1 MQTPTYFIKDCMRLV
16 RQTNSY
22 FSALFLLFTLAS
34 LQSSAQEN
42 SPYSR
47 YGLGDLTPGQNIL
60 NRAIGG
66 LSSAYADYSTVNFAN
81 PASYSSL
88 KITTLDIGLD
98 YNSRTLRD
106 LNPPRKFGSS
116 YLIPS
121 YLQIG
126 VPLSKKK
133 NWGMAFGLRPLTRI
147 NYDITTRTRLSGIDS
162 AAYNFMGNG
171 GTYQASW
178 GMAYGTKSL
187 SIGFNAGYMFGNKEY
202 ASRLSFINDTL
213 TYKTANAADTTRFGG
228 LFLNAGIQYKIKLN
242 EKTSLRLGAHGNLA
256 AKLNATRNLTRATV
270 EYSDN
275 TGFIVV
281 DSVYT
286 GSDIKGDIIYPSAWS
301 AGFMLEKENQWM
313 LGGEI
318 GIANWAD
325 YRYYGVADNMI
336 NSWTARLGGQWL
348 PNFKG
353 ENYWSRVAYRLGAS
367 FGPANIQLTKPIP
380 QYIFSFGAG
389 LPVRRNVYTNQYT
402 MINASFE
409 VGFRGNKEND
419 IRENIF
425 RLSLGLNLSDIW
437 FNKPKYQ

>member
-1 MQTPTYFIKDCMRLV
+1 M
-16 RQTNSY
+16 
-22 FSALFLLFTLAS
+22 LLTLAS
-34 LQSSAQEN
+34 LQGKAQEN

-66 LSSAYADYSTVNFAN
+66 LTTAYADYSTVNFSN

-106 LNPPRKFGSS
+106 LNPPRKFSS
-116 YLIPS
+116 AYLIPS
-121 YLQIG
+121 YLQLG
-126 VPLSKKK
+126 LPLSKKK
-133 NWGMAFGLRPLTRI
+133 NWGMNLGLRPVTRI
-147 NYDITTRTRLSGIDS
+147 NYDITTRTRLAGIDS
-162 AAYNFMGNG
+162 AAYNYFGNG
-171 GTYQASW
+171 GTYQAFW

-202 ASRLSFINDTL
+202 ASRLSFINDTT
-213 TYKTANAADTTRFGG
+213 TYKTSKAADTTRFGG

-242 EKTSLRLGAHGNLA
+242 DKTSLRLGAHGNLA
-256 AKLNATRNLTRATV
+256 TKLNAVRNMSRETV

-275 TGFIVV
+275 TGFVTI
-281 DSVYT
+281 DSIYKSEDQEGT
-286 GSDIKGDIIYPSAWS
+286 ITYPSSWA
-301 AGFMLEKENQWM
+301 AGFMLERENAWM
-313 LGGEI
+313 LGAEI
-318 GIANWAD
+318 GIAKWAD
-325 YRYYGVADNMI
+325 YRYFGTADNMA

-353 ENYWSRVAYRLGAS
+353 DNYWSRVAYRLGAS
-367 FGPANIQLTKPIP
+367 FGPANIQLNKSIP
-380 QYIFSFGAG
+380 QYTFSFGAG

-409 VGFRGNKEND
+409 LGFRGNKEND
-419 IRENIF
+419 IRENLF
-425 RLSLGLNLSDIW
+425 RFSLGLNLSDIW

>member
-1 MQTPTYFIKDCMRLV
+1 M
-16 RQTNSY
+16 
-22 FSALFLLFTLAS
+22 LLTLAA
-34 LQSSAQEN
+34 LQGKAQEN

-66 LSSAYADYSTVNFAN
+66 LSAAYADYSTVNFSN

-106 LNPPRKFGSS
+106 LNPPRKFNSA

-121 YLQIG
+121 YLQLG
-126 VPLSKKK
+126 LPLSKKK
-133 NWGMAFGLRPLTRI
+133 NWGMNLGLRPVTRI
-147 NYDITTRTRLSGIDS
+147 NYDITTRTRLAGIDS
-162 AAYNFMGNG
+162 AAYNYVGNG
-171 GTYQASW
+171 GTYQAFW
-178 GMAYGTKSL
+178 GMAYGSKSL

-202 ASRLSFINDTL
+202 ASRLSFINDTT
-213 TYKTANAADTTRFGG
+213 TYKTSSAADTTRFGG

-242 EKTSLRLGAHGNLA
+242 DKTSLRLGAHGNLA
-256 AKLNATRNLTRATV
+256 TKLNAVRNLSRETV

-275 TGFIVV
+275 TGYVTV
-281 DSVYT
+281 DSIY
-286 GSDIKGDIIYPSAWS
+286 KGEDQKGTITYPSSWA
-301 AGFMLEKENQWM
+301 AGFMLERENAWM
-313 LGGEI
+313 LGAEI
-318 GIANWAD
+318 GIAKWAD
-325 YRYYGVADNMI
+325 YRYFGSADNMA

-367 FGPANIQLTKPIP
+367 FGPANIQLNKTIP
-380 QYIFSFGAG
+380 QYTFSFGAG

-402 MINASFE
+402 MINTAFE
-409 VGFRGNKEND
+409 LGFRGNKDND
-419 IRENIF
+419 IRENLF